1 MLSIYDKVF
10 QEPGLGSIGNAKK
23 SRVVSRRVNFR
34 DISMGGV
41 ADCRIHGC
49 DDIPS
54 GYPLALASLHAEAND
69 NDTHQ

>member
-1 MLSIYDKVF
+1 VF

-23 SRVVSRRVNFR
+23 CRVVSRRINFSE
-34 DISMGGV
+34 ISMGGV
-41 ADCRIHGC
+41 ADCGIYGR
-49 DDIPS
+49 DDISS